1 MRSAAAAVF
10 ALTAVAAH
18 ASTETL
24 SDTVL
29 LQMVSVLH
37 SAKQSP
43 ADRILG
49 IHNGA
54 RVMVDERCSGVCPDR
69 TVRIFH
75 YMPGTKCTAVK
86 GDTVQVEVP
95 RGLSKGDES
104 FCVPHILYLRKL
116 YTDNPYG
123 R

>member
-1 MRSAAAAVF
+1 MRSAAAVIF
-10 ALTAVAAH
+10 LTVAAAQ

-24 SDTVL
+24 GDAVL
-29 LQMVSVLH
+29 LQMVSTLH

-49 IHNGA
+49 VHNGA
-54 RVMVDERCSGVCPDR
+54 RVIVDERCSGVCPDR

-75 YMPGTKCTAVK
+75 YMTGTNCTAVK

-95 RGLSKGDES
+95 RGLSKGDET